1 MLIAPATPCS
11 ATPIGAEEM
20 VINGQP
26 LPVRASMGMLTQPI
40 SFLGLPVVTVPLR
53 TASGKPIG
61 LQLIAAPFNEQAC
74 LRAARASGSDGHY
87 RCPSGGECSMINLDN
102 VDRPAILAEVT
113 AAFYQYEEALVSN
126 NIEAL
131 DALFWHDPR
140 TVRLGAGENLY
151 GIEAI
156 RAFRAARPAAGLARD
171 LRHTTITTFGADMA
185 VCSTEFTRGAAPARA
200 ASSRHR
206 YASLRLADCRRPC
219 QSDGLS
225 GVYGSGPETKVSTG
239 PLPVR

>member
-1 MLIAPATPCS
+1 
-11 ATPIGAEEM
+11 
-20 VINGQP
+20 
-26 LPVRASMGMLTQPI
+26 
-40 SFLGLPVVTVPLR
+40 
-53 TASGKPIG
+53 
-61 LQLIAAPFNEQAC
+61 
-74 LRAARASGSDGHY
+74 
-87 RCPSGGECSMINLDN
+87 MINLDN

-185 VCSTEFTRGAAPARA
+185 VCRVHPRRQRPPGPPAADLGTLP
-200 ASSRHR
+200 
-206 YASLRLADCRRPC
+206 LRLADCRRPG

-225 GVYGSGPETKVSTG
+225 GVYGSGPENKVSTG